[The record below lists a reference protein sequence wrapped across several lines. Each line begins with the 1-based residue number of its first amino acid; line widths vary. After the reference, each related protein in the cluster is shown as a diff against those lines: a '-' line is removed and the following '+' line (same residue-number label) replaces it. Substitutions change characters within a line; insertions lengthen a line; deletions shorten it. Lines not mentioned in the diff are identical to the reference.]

1 MLDIKFVRENPD
13 VVKENIRKKFQDQKI
28 PMVDEVIALDQ
39 ENRNIKQE
47 VESLRANKNKI
58 SKQIGALMA
67 QGKKEEAE
75 EVKKEVAASGAKID
89 ELSAREKEVEEKI
102 KTIMMTIPNIIDPS
116 VPVGKDDSE
125 NVEIERFGEPVVPDY
140 EVPYHA
146 EIMESFDGLDLDS
159 ARKVAGNGF
168 YYLMGDIAR
177 IHSAVISYARDFM
190 INKGFTYCVPP
201 FMIRSDVVT
210 GVMSFAEMDAMMYKI
225 EGEDLYLIGTSE
237 HSMIGKFIDPILPED
252 TLPRTLT
259 SYSPCFRKEKGAH
272 GLEERGV
279 YRIHQ
284 FEKQE
289 MIVVCKPEDS
299 KMWFDKLWQN
309 TVELFRTLDIPVRT
323 LECCSGDLADLKVKS
338 IDVEAWSPR
347 QKKYFEVGSCSNLGD
362 AQARRL
368 KIRVN
373 GENGKYF
380 AHTLNNTVVAPPR
393 MLIAFLENNL
403 NADGSVNIPKALQ
416 PYMGGIEKIVPKHK

>member
-125 NVEIERFGEPVVPDY
+125 TVEIERFGEPVVPDY

-237 HSMIGKFIDPILPED
+237 HSMIGKFIDTILPED

>member
-75 EVKKEVAASGAKID
+75 EVKKEVAASGARID

-125 NVEIERFGEPVVPDY
+125 NVEIERFGEPVVPDF

-177 IHSAVISYARDFM
+177 IHSAVILF
-190 INKGFTYCVPP
+190 
-201 FMIRSDVVT
+201 
-210 GVMSFAEMDAMMYKI
+210 
-225 EGEDLYLIGTSE
+225 LI
-237 HSMIGKFIDPILPED
+237 PI
-252 TLPRTLT
+252 
-259 SYSPCFRKEKGAH
+259 
-272 GLEERGV
+272 
-279 YRIHQ
+279 
-284 FEKQE
+284 
-289 MIVVCKPEDS
+289 
-299 KMWFDKLWQN
+299 
-309 TVELFRTLDIPVRT
+309 
-323 LECCSGDLADLKVKS
+323 
-338 IDVEAWSPR
+338 
-347 QKKYFEVGSCSNLGD
+347 
-362 AQARRL
+362 
-368 KIRVN
+368 
-373 GENGKYF
+373 
-380 AHTLNNTVVAPPR
+380 
-393 MLIAFLENNL
+393 
-403 NADGSVNIPKALQ
+403 
-416 PYMGGIEKIVPKHK
+416 